1 MTATIS
7 AKGQL
12 VIPAVIRRRYHLTPK
27 AKVDILDTGHAIV
40 ILPAPKGDAFAASRG
55 LLKGKL
61 STKELLASR
70 REERA
75 REEKTL
81 R

>member
-12 VIPAVIRRRYHLTPK
+12 VIPAAIRKRYRLSAK

-61 STKELLASR
+61 STREFLKFR

>member
-12 VIPAVIRRRYHLTPK
+12 VIPAAIRKRYHLAAH

-40 ILPAPKGDAFAASRG
+40 ILPAPKGDVFVASRG

-61 STKELLASR
+61 STKDVVTFR
-70 REERA
+70 RQERA
-75 REEKTL
+75 REAKAL
-81 R
+81 G

>member
-12 VIPAVIRRRYHLTPK
+12 VIPAAIRKRYRLGPH
-27 AKVDILDTGHAIV
+27 AKVDILDTGYAIV
-40 ILPAPKGDAFAASRG
+40 ILPAPKGDAFLASRG
-55 LLKGKL
+55 ILKGKL
-61 STKELLASR
+61 TTKEFLKFR

-75 REEKTL
+75 REENAL
-81 R
+81 G

>member
-12 VIPAVIRRRYHLTPK
+12 VIPAAIRKHYHLTPK
-27 AKVDILDTGHAIV
+27 TKVDILDTGHAIV
-40 ILPAPKGDAFAASRG
+40 ILPAPKGDAFVASRG

-61 STKELLASR
+61 STKEFLKWR
-70 REERA
+70 REERV
-75 REEKTL
+75 REEKT
-81 R
+81 RR

>member
-12 VIPAVIRRRYHLTPK
+12 VIPAAIRRHYRLTPK
-27 AKVDILDTGHAIV
+27 SKVDILDTGYAIV
-40 ILPAPKGDAFAASRG
+40 ILPAPKGDAFSASRG
-55 LLKGKL
+55 LLKGKF
-61 STKELLASR
+61 STKEFLKFR

-75 REEKTL
+75 REDKAL

>member
-12 VIPAVIRRRYHLTPK
+12 VIPAAIRRRYRLTPHT
-27 AKVDILDTGHAIV
+27 KVDILDTGHAIV
-40 ILPAPKGDAFAASRG
+40 ILPAPKGDAFLASRG

-61 STKELLASR
+61 STKDVLTFR
-70 REERA
+70 RQERA
-75 REEKTL
+75 REAKAPG
-81 R
+81 

>member
-7 AKGQL
+7 VKGQL
-12 VIPAVIRRRYHLTPK
+12 VIPAAIRRRYHLGPH

-40 ILPAPKGDAFAASRG
+40 ILPAPKGDAFLASRG

-61 STKELLASR
+61 STKEFLRFR

-75 REEKTL
+75 REAKALE
-81 R
+81 